1 MGKIDIKSVGMVQ
14 YYGYIAKLT
23 TECDLEHEQCE

>member
-1 MGKIDIKSVGMVQ
+1 MGKIDIKSVEMAQ

-23 TECDLEHEQCE
+23 NERDLEHEQCE